1 MKKQMLVILTV
12 LLVVLLGVG
21 VVAAQDAKQMEKD
34 KMKKDMMM
42 DMDAMKSGPHHSV
55 MMAYKQNVLT
65 FAKALR
71 DMSKGGKL
79 ADIDLARNAFA
90 EIKQSM
96 EKMEAIHQSHMSKM
110 SPEMREKM
118 KPMMEKMQTDQAA
131 VKEHILALEKALQ
144 ADSPDALAVEKHAA
158 ALVSQLEKM
167 SMSDKKMEMPH
178 KKKI

>member
-12 LLVVLLGVG
+12 LMAVLLGVG
-21 VVAAQDAKQMEKD
+21 VVAAQDAKKMDKD
-34 KMKKDMMM
+34 KMM
-42 DMDAMKSGPHHSV
+42 DMDDMKSGPHHSV

-79 ADIDLARNAFA
+79 ADADLARNAFA

-96 EKMEAIHQSHMSKM
+96 EKMDAIQKSHMSKM

-118 KPMMEKMQTDQAA
+118 KPMMEKMKADQVT
-131 VKEHILALEKALQ
+131 VKEQILALDKAFQ
-144 ADSPDALAVEKHAA
+144 SDSPDASAVEKHAA

-167 SMSDKKMEMPH
+167 SMPDKKKEMPDKMKH
-178 KKKI
+178 

>member
-12 LLVVLLGVG
+12 LMAVLLGVG
-21 VVAAQDAKQMEKD
+21 VVAAQDAKKMEKD

-79 ADIDLARNAFA
+79 ADVDLARNAFA

-96 EKMEAIHQSHMSKM
+96 EKMDAIQKSHMSKM

-118 KPMMEKMQTDQAA
+118 KPMMEKMQADQVA

-144 ADSPDALAVEKHAA
+144 VDSPDALAVEKHAA

-167 SMSDKKMEMPH
+167 SMSEKKKEMPDKMKH
-178 KKKI
+178 